1 MDKLITTLGTLK
13 ALLLR
18 ITEVLGLFVALIV
31 LVYLLMG
38 EASGPFIIGVVTN
51 VILLVGAVTPQTL
64 VAIALVIGLYVAFRA
79 RKP

>member
-64 VAIALVIGLYVAFRA
+64 VASALVIGLYVAFRA